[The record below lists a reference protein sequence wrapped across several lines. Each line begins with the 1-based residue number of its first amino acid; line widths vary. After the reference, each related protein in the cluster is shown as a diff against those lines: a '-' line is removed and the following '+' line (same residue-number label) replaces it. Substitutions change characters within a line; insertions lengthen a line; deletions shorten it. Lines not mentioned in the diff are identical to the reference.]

1 MDWVLE
7 SAIDT
12 LPDDVLAVILKLA
25 ADTPAPA
32 WAVPFPL
39 VASRVSRRWCTLARG
54 CPELWTTI
62 CISHR
67 SRSWIWAALFVKRS
81 QSRLLDICINLESY
95 VYETRRHCI
104 SDRKRPHHPAYI
116 SMDRAL
122 AIVGPHV
129 GRWRTIA
136 VRGWDRQLRDFFDFL
151 RSAPGAASRVE
162 SAHFC
167 SLDYYG
173 QSLPVLPELPALV
186 GLSNLRFLRANAA
199 WCREAVLRRIGTVQ
213 HLDIELQ
220 AFSDFDPHHLR
231 QIFGPASNITTLVIR
246 EFYPRLVS
254 SWDPIDAST
263 VRSFAVGFSTPFYY
277 DYRYYGGTLGGL
289 ETITDAFVMP
299 NLEHLEIIGG
309 FTGVPAED
317 VHIHVPAEWE
327 APLFPSLRTL
337 RLEDVGFSRAG
348 LALIQSL
355 SRGITSLEL
364 IHTTGNHHLLSM
376 CEQWPTLHTLTVET
390 LEEGEE
396 PDWLAPFLATRAAL
410 GENMRIL
417 ELTLMPPLDDHSLA
431 LQPAPVVRWLAGPS
445 PALID
450 GVSGHGFC
458 MDEVDGR
465 AVDFEHIED
474 WECRCGCEYR
484 DCDCDS
490 FYERDWYHGWRWD
503 GDLERLLADIAEE
516 FKMAGELVRSK
527 GMWREARKQRR
538 REFKAERV
546 GRQLKVGLRAFKH
559 RPYDLRPDFWVT

>member
-1 MDWVLE
+1 MDWVPE
-7 SAIDT
+7 SAVDT
-12 LPDDVLAVILKLA
+12 LPDDVLAVILKLVS
-25 ADTPAPA
+25 DTPAPA

-39 VASRVSRRWCTLARG
+39 VASRVSRRWYTLARG

-62 CISHR
+62 YISHR

-95 VYETRRHCI
+95 VYETRPYCI
-104 SDRKRPHHPAYI
+104 SDRKSPHHPAYI

-136 VRGWDRQLRDFFDFL
+136 VRGWDRQLNDFFDFL

-167 SLDYYG
+167 SLDYR
-173 QSLPVLPELPALV
+173 QSLPLLPELPALV
-186 GLSNLRFLRANAA
+186 GHSNLRFLRVSTTWCGEAA
-199 WCREAVLRRIGTVQ
+199 LRRIGAVQ
-213 HLDIELQ
+213 HLDLDLG
-220 AFSDFDPHHLR
+220 AFIGFDPRQLR
-231 QIFGPASNITTLVIR
+231 QIFGPASSIRTLVIR

-263 VRSFAVGFSTPFYY
+263 VRSFAVSCSTPFYY
-277 DYRYYGGTLGGL
+277 DCGYYGGTLGGL
-289 ETITDAFVMP
+289 ENITDAFVMP

-309 FTGVPAED
+309 FTGMPAED

-364 IHTTGNHHLLSM
+364 IHTTGNHHLLSA

-431 LQPAPVVRWLAGPS
+431 LEPMPIVRWLRDGAS
-445 PALID
+445 PAFID
-450 GVSGHGFC
+450 GVSRHGFC
-458 MDEVDGR
+458 VDEVDGR

-474 WECRCGCEYR
+474 WACGCGCEWRYECGTV
-484 DCDCDS
+484 D
-490 FYERDWYHGWRWD
+490 ERDWYHGWRKD

-516 FKMAGELVRSK
+516 FKFAGEFVRTK

-538 REFKAERV
+538 RVFKAERV
-546 GRQLKVGLRAFKH
+546 GRQLKVGRQAFKH
-559 RPYDLRPDFWVT
+559 RLYDLRPDFWVA